1 MAVLPRVGEEPA
13 MIPFLIAL
21 AIAFVAFWKVA
32 LRILAIVVIFLV
44 ISGTIMVIQDLH
56 HMR

>member
-1 MAVLPRVGEEPA
+1 MAVLHGPVRSPH

-21 AIAFVAFWKVA
+21 AVACVAFWKIA
-32 LRILAIVVIFLV
+32 AKILAAVVIFLV
-44 ISGTIMVIQDLH
+44 VSGVILVIQDLH

>member
-1 MAVLPRVGEEPA
+1 

-21 AIAFVAFWKVA
+21 AVACVAFWKVA

>member
-1 MAVLPRVGEEPA
+1 

-21 AIAFVAFWKVA
+21 AVACVAFWKVA
-32 LRILAIVVIFLV
+32 VRILAIVVIFLV
-44 ISGTIMVIQDLH
+44 VSGVIMVIQDLH

>member
-1 MAVLPRVGEEPA
+1 

-21 AIAFVAFWKVA
+21 AVACVAFWKIAVK
-32 LRILAIVVIFLV
+32 ILAAVVIFLV
-44 ISGTIMVIQDLH
+44 VSGAILFIQDLH

>member
-1 MAVLPRVGEEPA
+1 MAVLPRAGEEPA
-13 MIPFLIAL
+13 MIFLLIAL
-21 AIAFVAFWKVA
+21 AVACVAFWKVA
-32 LRILAIVVIFLV
+32 VKILAIVVFFLV

>member
-1 MAVLPRVGEEPA
+1 
-13 MIPFLIAL
+13 MIFLLIAL
-21 AIAFVAFWKVA
+21 AVACVAFWKVA
-32 LRILAIVVIFLV
+32 VKILAIVVFFLV

>member
-1 MAVLPRVGEEPA
+1 

-21 AIAFVAFWKVA
+21 AVACVAFWKVA
-32 LRILAIVVIFLV
+32 LRILAIVVVFLV

-56 HMR
+56 HLR

>member
-1 MAVLPRVGEEPA
+1 

-21 AIAFVAFWKVA
+21 ALAFVAFWKVA
-32 LRILAIVVIFLV
+32 VRILAVVIIFLFV
-44 ISGTIMVIQDLH
+44 TGTIMVIQDLH

>member
-1 MAVLPRVGEEPA
+1 

-32 LRILAIVVIFLV
+32 VRILAIVIIFLV
-44 ISGTIMVIQDLH
+44 ITGAIMVIQDLYQ
-56 HMR
+56 MKK

>member
-1 MAVLPRVGEEPA
+1 

-21 AIAFVAFWKVA
+21 AVACVAFWKVA
-32 LRILAIVVIFLV
+32 LRILAIAVIFLV
-44 ISGTIMVIQDLH
+44 IWGVIMVIQDLH

>member
-1 MAVLPRVGEEPA
+1 

-21 AIAFVAFWKVA
+21 AVVIVAFWRVA
-32 LRILAIVVIFLV
+32 VRILAVVIVFLV
-44 ISGTIMVIQDLH
+44 ITEVIMVIQDLH